1 MDNNGKELSGSK
13 GAEGREFINLLFKVE
28 EEIKDLSYE
37 EKKQKRQEASRPI
50 LDAFWAW
57 VEETSA
63 LATTNEKLTQ
73 ALGYS
78 KNQKEYLET
87 FLEDG
92 RLPISNNLCEANIK
106 PFATARRAWL
116 FADTPKGAKANA
128 ILYTLVES
136 ARANKLD
143 VYEYLKHLLTELPSS
158 HYLEHPEVLDQYLP
172 WSESLP
178 GKCLL
183 EHKHKKCLNQ

>member
-1 MDNNGKELSGSK
+1 MDNNGKELSGFK
-13 GAEGREFINLLFKVE
+13 VAEGREYINLLFKVE
-28 EEIKDLSYE
+28 EEIKDLSYG

-87 FLEDG
+87 FLED
-92 RLPISNNLCEANIK
+92 RTLLISNNLCEANIK
-106 PFATARRAWL
+106 PFATAGFLYNKSQILIVRPL
-116 FADTPKGAKANA
+116 KMYTGISSSKEYIFA
-128 ILYTLVES
+128 
-136 ARANKLD
+136 
-143 VYEYLKHLLTELPSS
+143 SS
-158 HYLEHPEVLDQYLP
+158 
-172 WSESLP
+172 SSS
-178 GKCLL
+178 KM
-183 EHKHKKCLNQ
+183 